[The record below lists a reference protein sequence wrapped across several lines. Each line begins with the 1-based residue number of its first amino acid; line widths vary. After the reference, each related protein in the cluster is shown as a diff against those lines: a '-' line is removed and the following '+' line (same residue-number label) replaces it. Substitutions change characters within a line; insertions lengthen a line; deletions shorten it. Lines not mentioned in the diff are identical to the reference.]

1 MTSTGVYIKQLGD
14 MYRSS
19 FSQHLKYNLHEAGTF
34 RDLFTQRDQSYQSFI
49 RAERALQDKKERLFK
64 LKDTTKWGGFKDDVQ
79 QVRFKPELVNNK
91 EAAFDFMLPQETTD
105 VEGKKMELCFFTNQC
120 WDEIRRVS
128 NDNGGL
134 LFEHFKDMAQ
144 LHCSQIQNVSHIFLL
159 LV

>member
-1 MTSTGVYIKQLGD
+1 M
-14 MYRSS
+14 
-19 FSQHLKYNLHEAGTF
+19 FA
-34 RDLFTQRDQSYQSFI
+34 QRDQSYQSFI
-49 RAERALQDKKERLFK
+49 HAERALQDKKERLFK

-105 VEGKKMELCFFTNQC
+105 VEGKKMELCFYTNQC

-159 LV
+159 V